1 MSWLCKSCGCENSS
15 QSNVCCNCG
24 ETNKKIILSKNNNDS
39 VKLNKSTNR
48 HQVESN
54 VNNSQ
59 NRGSQG
65 VQNSQHSVKSQNRG
79 SQRVQNSQ
87 HSVNTQNRGTQRVQ
101 SPQVH
106 NSNRNVNTS
115 VAENRR
121 KTEDLILKIVL
132 IVGSM
137 FIIVLLII
145 FLLLLRRNN
154 NNNNNNSFMVDSSQD
169 TNITLNT
176 YSEEDITDIETTI
189 YTTITDEP
197 VTTTESTTDTTTET
211 TIESTIPVTTVQ
223 ESAVVLTVAPT
234 DATTRPIETA
244 PVTVETTSKP
254 IDDHVGHAYSP
265 NFVTYYN
272 GRFMYS
278 VKYPDNFYTSF
289 ESDNGDGCEL
299 TDGCATIR
307 LYSRYNIDND
317 SSRTA
322 HDYAVSNINQDMY
335 YELVKDDF
343 YIISWVENGNVMYRK
358 VFVNDRITT
367 LEFEYSTEY
376 KNIYDKMIT
385 EMVLTFSVD

>member
-39 VKLNKSTNR
+39 VKINKSTNR

-59 NRGSQG
+59 
-65 VQNSQHSVKSQNRG
+65 HSMNPQNRET
-79 SQRVQNSQ
+79 QRVQNSR
-87 HSVNTQNRGTQRVQ
+87 HSVNPQNRGPQRVQ

-106 NSNRNVNTS
+106 NFNRNVNTS
-115 VAENRR
+115 MAENRK

-132 IVGSM
+132 IVGSI
-137 FIIVLLII
+137 FVIFLLIVFIVLLK
-145 FLLLLRRNN
+145 RNN
-154 NNNNNNSFMVDSSQD
+154 NDNSSMVDSSQD

-176 YSEEDITDIETTI
+176 YLEEDITDIETTI
-189 YTTITDEP
+189 YTTITNEL
-197 VTTTESTTDTTTET
+197 VTTTESTTTET

-223 ESAVVLTVAPT
+223 ESAVILTVAPI

-244 PVTVETTSKP
+244 SVIVETTPKP
-254 IDDHVGHAYSP
+254 VDNSVGHAYSP

-272 GRFMYS
+272 DRFMYS
-278 VKYPDNFYTSF
+278 VKYPNNFYTSF

-335 YELVKDDF
+335 YELVKDSF

>member
-1 MSWLCKSCGCENSS
+1 M
-15 QSNVCCNCG
+15 CCNCG

-54 VNNSQ
+54 VNNF
-59 NRGSQG
+59 
-65 VQNSQHSVKSQNRG
+65 
-79 SQRVQNSQ
+79 QR
-87 HSVNTQNRGTQRVQ
+87 SVNPQNRGTQRVQ
-101 SPQVH
+101 NSQHNVNPQNRSSQVH

-115 VAENRR
+115 MAENRK

-132 IVGSM
+132 IVGSI
-137 FIIVLLII
+137 FVIFLLIVFIVLLK
-145 FLLLLRRNN
+145 RNN
-154 NNNNNNSFMVDSSQD
+154 NDNSSIVDSSQD

-176 YSEEDITDIETTI
+176 YSEEDTTDIETTI

-197 VTTTESTTDTTTET
+197 IITTESTTDTTTEI

-223 ESAVVLTVAPT
+223 ESAVVLTVAPI

-244 PVTVETTSKP
+244 PVIVETTSKP
-254 IDDHVGHAYSP
+254 VDNSVGHAYSS

-272 GRFMYS
+272 GRFMYL
-278 VKYPDNFYTSF
+278 VKYPDNFYTLF

-317 SSRTA
+317 SSRTV

-335 YELVKDDF
+335 YELVKDSF

-358 VFVNDRITT
+358 VFVNDRIIT